1 MVIYRPHKGYLDE
14 SMKEA
19 REFDTFE
26 EMINFI
32 VEDWNKIWGVKWFT
46 AEDVVIDEHIINDE
60 RIGWEDTRYVCV
72 KRMGDEDYMKLYGG
86 PQSIGMCATIY
97 KR

>member
-1 MVIYRPHKGYLDE
+1 MVIYKGSLDE

-32 VEDWNKIWGVKWFT
+32 VKDWNKIWGVKWFT

-72 KRMGDEDYMKLYGG
+72 KRMGDEDYMKLYSD